1 MKQIKVFVIA
11 VLLSSISNNMLAGQI
26 TPCVPKTSIDYSV
39 APDSDGIGCHQNR
52 QWQSLESWIDSD
64 SDSDIT
70 SITEANGSV
79 NAGQHNWWRKYSLND
94 APAGDVQ
101 WRTSSDNGVT
111 WSVYG
116 NNDEITQGDTVEFKF
131 FVNRPPTDTR

>member
-1 MKQIKVFVIA
+1 
-11 VLLSSISNNMLAGQI
+11 
-26 TPCVPKTSIDYSV
+26 
-39 APDSDGIGCHQNR
+39 
-52 QWQSLESWIDSD
+52 
-64 SDSDIT
+64 
-70 SITEANGSV
+70 
-79 NAGQHNWWRKYSLND
+79 LND